1 MTQKGFTPVYLVL
14 TIVFFIVF
22 LFSAGFS
29 RGAEDFSR
37 YERGFTNFITCELTR
52 IGPDSY
58 FKGKSVEITM
68 IDVYM
73 VRTESDLV
81 IITGAVQCFV
91 EDTAKTLYAALGV
104 KTVIDREKV
113 MYFTTRPENF
123 SILATELMRY
133 PYKERCGWSRYRL
146 DIN

>member
-1 MTQKGFTPVYLVL
+1 MTQEGFTPRYLVL
-14 TIVFFIVF
+14 TIVFFIV
-22 LFSAGFS
+22 SGAGFA
-29 RGAEDFSR
+29 RGAEDFSG
-37 YERGFTNFITCELTR
+37 YEMGFTNFITCELTR
-52 IGPDSY
+52 MGPDSY

-73 VRTESDLV
+73 VRNESDLV

-104 KTVIDREKV
+104 KTVMDREKV
-113 MYFTTRPENF
+113 MYFTTRPRDF